1 MRHVRWI
8 LLRDIS
14 SVALK
19 SFEEN
24 CASLLLFC
32 HSFYAPKVKVSE
44 AEEKYKAIQDKLIR
58 INEEAQ
64 ALHPQSTSLKADV
77 QARRKAVNET
87 EVGKKNFQS
96 SCHLKVLILSMLY
109 SYVLLHLCLGFL
121 NPYCSSKQVWYPA
134 SFATSQSPWD
144 LYLYTDVKQCQ
155 AQVRVSMMQV
165 NCVIPFSHS

>member
-121 NPYCSSKQVWYPA
+121 NPYCSSK
-134 SFATSQSPWD
+134 
-144 LYLYTDVKQCQ
+144 
-155 AQVRVSMMQV
+155 
-165 NCVIPFSHS
+165 